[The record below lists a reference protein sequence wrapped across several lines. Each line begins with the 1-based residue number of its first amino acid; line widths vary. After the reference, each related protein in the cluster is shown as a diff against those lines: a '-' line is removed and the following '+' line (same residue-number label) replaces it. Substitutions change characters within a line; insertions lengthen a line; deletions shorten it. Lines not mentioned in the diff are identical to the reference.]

1 MKKDLSLNKRI
12 RRALMEKKWQTVSA
26 DPRKDLEKISDEI
39 RGYQRLLDRIF
50 DPFYTNANTIDG
62 YIDFAEAIVR
72 QMEPSRMCDDVEDVI
87 SELLSANTYVR
98 EIIHNSESLMTQLEY
113 IKSTLDHI
121 VTNEYR

>member
-1 MKKDLSLNKRI
+1 
-12 RRALMEKKWQTVSA
+12 MEKKWQTVSA